1 MPDPIS
7 AGLAVA
13 AETLKIVA
21 DTQEQKNAPD
31 VKAAAVA
38 QDEVATREAATKAV
52 ADGDLEEMRKLVAE

>member
-1 MPDPIS
+1 VPDAIS
-7 AGLAVA
+7 AGLTIA

-38 QDEVATREAATKAV
+38 QDEVAVREAATKAIEG
-52 ADGDLEEMRKLVAE
+52 GDLEEMRKLVAE